1 MSKRFAN
8 LDLPWYTKEDLE
20 DLEGEYP
27 GLFDKTP
34 EEIEKVATDFY
45 WEAER
50 MYATASSIENKAD
63 CLREYLREI
72 GYERD

>member
-8 LDLPWYTKEDLE
+8 LDLPWYTKE

-45 WEAER
+45 WEAE
-50 MYATASSIENKAD
+50 SS
-63 CLREYLREI
+63 
-72 GYERD
+72 

>member
-1 MSKRFAN
+1 MNKRFAN

-27 GLFDKTP
+27 GLFDKTS

-45 WEAER
+45 
-50 MYATASSIENKAD
+50 
-63 CLREYLREI
+63 
-72 GYERD
+72 